1 MANYTT
7 NVSDKSKKKALTL
20 LFIGGFGFHLFYV
33 GRIKAGIVRFIAALM
48 FWGGLIIGGISSGE
62 SEMVIVGF
70 VALVLFN
77 VFDLVKLLLGTFQD
91 NIGNYLRA

>member
-20 LFIGGFGFHLFYV
+20 LFIGGLGFHLFYV

-77 VFDLVKLLLGTFQD
+77 VFDLVKLLLGTFRD